1 MKIIYILLAFL
12 YVILSSLYTVIIKG
26 IKINSFI
33 SFFIVTITIFTII
46 SITNFIDYYKN
57 PKKYNKSTNVKN
69 ILGFDQNP
77 FKNIITNSYSWK
89 IGISG
94 ALVILILYFGLKK
107 LPLSLISP
115 INLSWLFFSLML
127 STIIN
132 KVPLKAI
139 NVISIIVLTIGVLV
153 CSIHHFYQ
161 SSENNLG
168 LHFMIIL
175 VLLLLLSNFCKSYQ
189 ITESKKIE
197 NIIKPEETLLLDYG
211 IRSIIGI
218 LVLIIYLIKPFKMW
232 EVEVPDISDVGKL
245 ILLTSIFVLT
255 YQYLRFK
262 SIENLSQQT
271 FTLIGGTMV
280 VFSIIWGII
289 FFGESLKKNQIIGI
303 IIIFLALSLK
313 NIVNYF
319 HSYFSKVRQHHLLF
333 AG

>member
-1 MKIIYILLAFL
+1 
-12 YVILSSLYTVIIKG
+12 
-26 IKINSFI
+26 
-33 SFFIVTITIFTII
+33 
-46 SITNFIDYYKN
+46 
-57 PKKYNKSTNVKN
+57 
-69 ILGFDQNP
+69 
-77 FKNIITNSYSWK
+77 
-89 IGISG
+89 
-94 ALVILILYFGLKK
+94 
-107 LPLSLISP
+107 
-115 INLSWLFFSLML
+115 
-127 STIIN
+127 
-132 KVPLKAI
+132 
-139 NVISIIVLTIGVLV
+139 
-153 CSIHHFYQ
+153 
-161 SSENNLG
+161 
-168 LHFMIIL
+168 
-175 VLLLLLSNFCKSYQ
+175 
-189 ITESKKIE
+189 
-197 NIIKPEETLLLDYG
+197 
-211 IRSIIGI
+211 
-218 LVLIIYLIKPFKMW
+218 MW